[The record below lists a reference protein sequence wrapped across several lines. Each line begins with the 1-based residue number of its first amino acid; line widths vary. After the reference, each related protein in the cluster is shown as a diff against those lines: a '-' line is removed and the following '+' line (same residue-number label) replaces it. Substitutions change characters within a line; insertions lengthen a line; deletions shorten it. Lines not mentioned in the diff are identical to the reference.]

1 MLKFVVDTMGGDLG
15 SQSVVQAIKEFLAE
29 NDDVKIIAVGK
40 KEELTELENNPNVEI
55 KDARE
60 VVKMD
65 AGALEVLR
73 MKDSSMVVALTT
85 YKEENADGIISCGST
100 GAFLSAATVKLKMIP
115 GIKRAALCVAL
126 PTLDPDKKVAVLDV
140 GANNENSPEEL
151 VQFAVMGRLYAQAV
165 FGIENPRVATMAN
178 GTEDGKGSPS
188 GKIAA
193 KMLREMNFPG
203 YVGNMEARNVLYAEN
218 DVVVFDGYSG
228 NVFIKC
234 LEGTAKAMG
243 KMMKNMFVKNLWT
256 KLGYLHVK
264 KGVKEMTSRMNYK
277 STGGALLLGINGI
290 AIKAHGNADAYC
302 FKNAIYVAKNLSK
315 YDLINRIKN
324 GLPKE

>member
-1 MLKFVVDTMGGDLG
+1 MLKFIVDTMGGDLG
-15 SQSVVQAIKEFLAE
+15 SQAVVQAIKEFIAE
-29 NDDVKIIAVGK
+29 NDDVKIVAVGK
-40 KEELTELENNPNVEI
+40 KEELASLEGLSQVEI
-55 KDARE
+55 RDARD

-73 MKDSSMVVALTT
+73 MKDSSMVVALNV
-85 YKEENADGIISCGST
+85 YKEEGGDGIISCGST
-100 GAFLSAATVKLKMIP
+100 GAFLSACTVKLKMIP
-115 GIKRAALCVAL
+115 GIKRAALCVSL
-126 PTLDPDKKVAVLDV
+126 PTIDPNKHVAVLDV

-165 FGIENPRVATMAN
+165 YGLETPRVATMAN
-178 GTEDGKGSPS
+178 GTEDGKGSPA
-188 GKIAA
+188 GKIAH
-193 KMLREMNFPG
+193 KMLKDMNFPG

-243 KMMKNMFVKNLWT
+243 QMMKDMFVKNLWT

-264 KGVKEMTSRMNYK
+264 KGMKELRTRMNYK

-290 AIKAHGNADAYC
+290 CIKAHGNADAYC

-315 YDLINRIKN
+315 YNLIERIKE